1 MFLFLFRFISFFL
14 ILLFI
19 LNPYIESKVQII
31 EKPTLVIFQDNSMSI
46 SSNKDS
52 LFYKND
58 YIELIESFKSKIEN
72 KYNVEFLLFMKKSG
86 ETLFHLLINFLILV
100 QSLITLKMFFLIL
113 ILVHIFYFQM
123 EFITKDKTQN
133 IQVKY

>member
-1 MFLFLFRFISFFL
+1 
-14 ILLFI
+14 
-19 LNPYIESKVQII
+19 
-31 EKPTLVIFQDNSMSI
+31 MSI

-72 KYNVEFLLFMKKSG
+72 KYNVEFLLFGEKSG

-100 QSLITLKMFFLIL
+100 QSLITLKMFFQIL